1 MLSRVAD
8 NLYWLARYLER
19 AENLARLVDVNSNL
33 LLDLPRDMAPGWQP
47 LILIT
52 GSDKKFAERARDVSE
67 RAVIRFVVADDE
79 NPGSMVSSLA
89 GAREIAR
96 TVRDFLPREAWE
108 HINQQYHYVI
118 EHAGEANSKRTRHAF
133 LEHVILGT
141 HTFTGMLEGIV
152 NEGATLSFMALG
164 RNIERA
170 DMTSRIVDVR
180 AVDMLPA
187 TGGRMRPFASIQWM
201 SVLRSLSGYHMYRL
215 KMRERVHPNGVVRF
229 LLADDDF
236 PRACVCC
243 LRRMEAV
250 LRTLPNSDLLQR
262 RVARVQRAL
271 VSQLERKLSQDEL
284 HSFIDRLQLA
294 LARINDELARTY
306 FLGDIGQPRAAPA
319 SQSQSQSQWQSQTQ
333 TQSRT
338 QGSNEPE
345 FELSE

>member
-19 AENLARLVDVNSNL
+19 AENLARLVDVNASL
-33 LLDLPRDMAPGWQP
+33 MLDLPRDMAPGWEP
-47 LILIT
+47 LITIT
-52 GSDKKFAERARDVSE
+52 GSEKTFGDRVRDTSE
-67 RAVIRFVVADDE
+67 RSVIRFLVADAE

-96 TVRDFLPREAWE
+96 TIRDILPREVWE
-108 HINQQYHYVI
+108 HINQQYHYVTD
-118 EHAGEANSKRTRHAF
+118 HAGEAASKRTRHGF
-133 LEHVILGT
+133 LEHVINGT

-152 NEGATLSFMALG
+152 NEGPTLSFMALG
-164 RNIERA
+164 RNLERA

-180 AVDMLPA
+180 AVGMLPVIGA
-187 TGGRMRPFASIQWM
+187 GLRPFASIQWM

-229 LLADDDF
+229 LLADSDF

-250 LRTLPNSDLLQR
+250 LRGLPNSDLLQR
-262 RVARVQRAL
+262 RVARVQKAL

-284 HSFIDRLQLA
+284 HAFIDRLQLA

-306 FLGDIGQPRAAPA
+306 FLGDIGQA
-319 SQSQSQSQWQSQTQ
+319 SATAQSTQSQSQSQ
-333 TQSRT
+333 
-338 QGSNEPE
+338 GLNEPE